1 MFGKY
6 CKIGVLA
13 LLLLPVCGYAQATE
27 GALAGTPESV
37 LPDVAD
43 NFDGYRARREGDA
56 ALSLGD
62 YALAEQLY
70 REYASAALVRGDTQS
85 LQDSSV
91 RLVNLYLQKGD
102 IASAEREIA
111 EFKRNG
117 LDDFVGRALDAEVLM
132 LKRDFSGAET
142 LLRELLATAEL
153 PDYLFGPLQFALGE
167 SLMLQK
173 RYKAA
178 AESYKLLNEAL
189 PSFDAS
195 FRYVY
200 ALQQGGEL
208 SESAE
213 ALANLSLGE
222 TTSRQAGMV
231 KLLQVNQYL
240 IEKRFTEAASVY
252 RELPGMERPETLR
265 YYIALKLADH
275 FLANDAL
282 TDGAE
287 FLNEAFNY
295 APGLDE
301 RNYILTALMDLEAK
315 AGHYQ
320 RAADLMRRY
329 LAYFP
334 DDSDRYEN
342 TLQLAHLLVRG
353 KQLAGAAVV
362 YCELFDDA
370 GAPHAVRL
378 VAAREGAVVLAEL
391 DRPEEVEKLLGE
403 MTALGQSDDERAK
416 GNYLLARHY
425 YDNQNYDR
433 AIELSVIAGEKN
445 TRWRF
450 PALYVMME
458 SQANKRDYVAAL
470 ESARKLK
477 TQGIDEWPE
486 RGYFA
491 EARLL
496 ESSGDIDGAINAYDS
511 FSVLWQLSES
521 APEALYAAGR
531 LSFERGDYGRACDLF
546 QRLIQRYPQY
556 DLTAH
561 GMHLAVYSSYLQGN
575 LNRMNDLVNQM
586 KRMYPDSPYTLRA
599 QLWQLDVFKLN
610 KDYDAAGKL
619 LDDMASYY
627 ADNSPAE
634 ALGEV
639 RYEQGM
645 LALERGDISG
655 ASGLFE
661 SVLNSSSPD
670 KLKAKCSFALG
681 DMAMNS
687 GDYTS
692 ASAFFSDALNQAQD
706 KEFALAAEGRLAD
719 SLYSSGS
726 LEEDPARKEEALG
739 HYRKLLDAGL
749 SVSDGLLYW
758 QTCYKTASLLKLL
771 GDRDGALTVLNGM
784 LISASGYGVEFTDGE
799 SLWLKLAVEL
809 AVELNISSSSA
820 EGLAAAGRTVDL
832 AEQLKLSPSGDFTE
846 LRELIERENQLVTGK
861 EGE

>member
-213 ALANLSLGE
+213 ALANLSSGD

-301 RNYILTALMDLEAK
+301 RNYILTALMDMEAK
-315 AGHYQ
+315 A
-320 RAADLMRRY
+320 
-329 LAYFP
+329 
-334 DDSDRYEN
+334 
-342 TLQLAHLLVRG
+342 AH
-353 KQLAGAAVV
+353 
-362 YCELFDDA
+362 
-370 GAPHAVRL
+370 
-378 VAAREGAVVLAEL
+378 
-391 DRPEEVEKLLGE
+391 
-403 MTALGQSDDERAK
+403 
-416 GNYLLARHY
+416 
-425 YDNQNYDR
+425 
-433 AIELSVIAGEKN
+433 
-445 TRWRF
+445 
-450 PALYVMME
+450 
-458 SQANKRDYVAAL
+458 
-470 ESARKLK
+470 
-477 TQGIDEWPE
+477 
-486 RGYFA
+486 
-491 EARLL
+491 
-496 ESSGDIDGAINAYDS
+496 
-511 FSVLWQLSES
+511 
-521 APEALYAAGR
+521 
-531 LSFERGDYGRACDLF
+531 
-546 QRLIQRYPQY
+546 
-556 DLTAH
+556 
-561 GMHLAVYSSYLQGN
+561 
-575 LNRMNDLVNQM
+575 
-586 KRMYPDSPYTLRA
+586 
-599 QLWQLDVFKLN
+599 
-610 KDYDAAGKL
+610 
-619 LDDMASYY
+619 
-627 ADNSPAE
+627 
-634 ALGEV
+634 
-639 RYEQGM
+639 
-645 LALERGDISG
+645 
-655 ASGLFE
+655 
-661 SVLNSSSPD
+661 
-670 KLKAKCSFALG
+670 
-681 DMAMNS
+681 
-687 GDYTS
+687 
-692 ASAFFSDALNQAQD
+692 
-706 KEFALAAEGRLAD
+706 
-719 SLYSSGS
+719 
-726 LEEDPARKEEALG
+726 
-739 HYRKLLDAGL
+739 
-749 SVSDGLLYW
+749 
-758 QTCYKTASLLKLL
+758 
-771 GDRDGALTVLNGM
+771 
-784 LISASGYGVEFTDGE
+784 
-799 SLWLKLAVEL
+799 
-809 AVELNISSSSA
+809 
-820 EGLAAAGRTVDL
+820 
-832 AEQLKLSPSGDFTE
+832 
-846 LRELIERENQLVTGK
+846 
-861 EGE
+861 